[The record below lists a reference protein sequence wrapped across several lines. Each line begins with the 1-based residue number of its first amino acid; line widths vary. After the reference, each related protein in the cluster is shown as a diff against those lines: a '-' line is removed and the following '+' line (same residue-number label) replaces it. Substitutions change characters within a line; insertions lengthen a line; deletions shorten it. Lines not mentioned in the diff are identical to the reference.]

1 MDEIGPGE
9 GRLDSRGI
17 EIPLKPAGKGGV
29 AQFPAGSPAQAT
41 ACGQSAP
48 VTEVAGEEEDWE
60 GVIRSPPSNRSGP
73 SRAMGPMEPIR
84 APALRVPYPRPPEVK
99 VGLAQTGVT
108 HKIKNREKKIAIFSG
123 GTGSSSKQAHRGAV
137 CVWRDS
143 LVRSASAPTA
153 SFVRSTS
160 PMRQKQPT
168 LT

>member
-73 SRAMGPMEPIR
+73 SRAMGPDDDVYLVCDFP
-84 APALRVPYPRPPEVK
+84 
-99 VGLAQTGVT
+99 
-108 HKIKNREKKIAIFSG
+108 HFSHDEHWSP
-123 GTGSSSKQAHRGAV
+123 GT
-137 CVWRDS
+137 
-143 LVRSASAPTA
+143 
-153 SFVRSTS
+153 
-160 PMRQKQPT
+160 
-168 LT
+168 